1 MCNIRETLGKLLNE
15 VTEQN
20 DLKHLLDHGIEL
32 IAIIVAPYSNSTKTK
47 CVMALVE
54 AIQEESENYI
64 AFKKNMDGA
73 GIPPD
78 AEITPAMKEQ
88 AMAFIQKARKAN

>member
-20 DLKHLLDHGIEL
+20 DLEHLLDHVIEL
-32 IAIIVAPYSNSTKTK
+32 IAIIVAPYSNSAKAK

-54 AIQEESENYI
+54 AIQEERENYI

-78 AEITPAMKEQ
+78 AEITPAIRQQ
-88 AMAFIQKARKAN
+88 AMAFIQTARKPD